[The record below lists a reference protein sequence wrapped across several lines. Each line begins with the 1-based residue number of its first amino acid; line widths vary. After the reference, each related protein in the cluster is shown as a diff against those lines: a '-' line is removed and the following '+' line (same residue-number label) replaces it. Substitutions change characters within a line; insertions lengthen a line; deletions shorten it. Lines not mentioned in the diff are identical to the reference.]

1 MEYTEIWQKYEA
13 GKDHHQRHGMYQ
25 SVKKCHRFYEGDQWH
40 GMKAGGE
47 SLPTLNF
54 IKPIA
59 RYQINMVAMNDM
71 AMIFTSMVA
80 DPEVQALCEDLT
92 HFAAAQ
98 AEKCKLDQK
107 KWEIVKNACITGDH
121 YLYVFD
127 ARQPSESVVQE
138 LSPQLV
144 MRLVDKDDLYLANEE
159 EPDFARQDWIIIAE
173 RLPVEEVK
181 GRARAAKIPEDQIEL
196 IGPDEQTDAGDE
208 PYKEMHSGE
217 DKCTSLLHMR
227 RTENGCAFCRS
238 VKTVVYEPER
248 TVKGLKTYPVCGM
261 RWEAKHGSARGLGV
275 VERLI
280 PNQIEVNKTL
290 ARRSLIVKRYGYPT
304 AIVDAKKVLNPEA
317 LATVGAIVKV
327 DNLGA
332 NPVNSMVQYLQ
343 PAGPGGD
350 AAALEA
356 ELLTQSR
363 ELEGAGEAATGQV
376 DPTQASGEAIKAA
389 RDQSALN
396 LNEQTANF
404 KQFIEDLAQIWY
416 QLWVAYATNGLLIR
430 YTTEDDKQI
439 EETIDQE
446 QLQAADINIR
456 IDVSPVDPYSVMSR
470 EMALENALAAKHIT
484 FEEYV
489 KALDANSGVPKEKFQ
504 AIINARQQ
512 SAAVKTAQTT
522 QNQAALPMEV
532 PPVMDQTSS
541 GQLSTDMLT
550 ALVSGGGGDVNAL
563 PVV

>member
-1 MEYTEIWQKYEA
+1 MDYTEIWQKYEA

-47 SLPTLNF
+47 SLPVLNF

-71 AMIFTSMVA
+71 AMIFTSMVPDA
-80 DPEVQALCEDLT
+80 AVQALCEDLT

-98 AEKCKLDQK
+98 AEKAKLDQK

-121 YLYVFD
+121 YMYVFD
-127 ARQPSESVVQE
+127 ARKPSESVVQE

-144 MRLVDKDDLYLANEE
+144 MRLVEKDDLYLANEE
-159 EPDFARQDWIIIAE
+159 EPDLSRQEWIIIAE

-181 GRARAAKIPEDQIEL
+181 RRARAAKIPEEEIAL

-208 PYKEMHSGE
+208 PYKEMHSGG

-227 RTENGCAFCRS
+227 LTTEGCAFCRS
-238 VKTVVYEPER
+238 VKSLVYEPER
-248 TVKGLKTYPVCGM
+248 TVRGLKIYPVCGM

-280 PNQIEVNKTL
+280 PNQIEANKTL
-290 ARRSLIVKRYGYPT
+290 ARRSLIVKRYGYPV

-317 LATVGAIVKV
+317 LMTVGSIVKV

-332 NPVNSMVQYLQ
+332 NPVSSMVQYLQ

-396 LNEQTANF
+396 LNEQTANY

-416 QLWVAYATNGLLIR
+416 QLWMAYATNGLMIR
-430 YTTEDDKQI
+430 YTTEDDQQVEEII
-439 EETIDQE
+439 EQA

-470 EMALENALAAKHIT
+470 EMALENALAAGHIN

-489 KALDANSGVPKEKFQ
+489 KSLDANSGVPKEKFQ
-504 AIINARQQ
+504 AIINARKQP
-512 SAAVKTAQTT
+512 AQTQAAT
-522 QNQAALPMEV
+522 TQAALPMEV
-532 PPVMDQTSS
+532 PAAIDQTAG
-541 GQLSTDMLT
+541 GQVPADMLMT
-550 ALVSGGGGDVNAL
+550 LAGAGGGEMNAL